1 MTFHKGLVA
10 FMVTLATAGTLSAAG
25 CQFLPGGQMGPVALS
40 PDGITVSPLKD
51 GQVQVRIAPGSA
63 SSVLG
68 KVYIRAKRGETAI
81 ARHAVDWNAA
91 KGVEIEVGSPA
102 QPLQAGDTVEVGTSD
117 VNAVAS
123 FPVAP

>member
-1 MTFHKGLVA
+1 MTIHKGLVA
-10 FMVTLATAGTLSAAG
+10 WLLTLAMATGG
-25 CQFLPGGQMGPVALS
+25 CQLLPGGQMGPVPLS
-40 PDGITVSPLKD
+40 PEGITVSPLKD
-51 GQVQVRIAPGSA
+51 GRVQVRVAPGSA

-68 KVYIRAKRGETAI
+68 KVHVRARRGETAI
-81 ARHAVDWNAA
+81 ARHAVDWNHAQ
-91 KGVEIEVGSPA
+91 GVEVEVGSPA